1 MSTVRVEGVPLT
13 GELVNYGFGGV
24 RRWALLLAVGSLAYG
39 AYLLTRRS
47 ALTVRR
53 AEALARLGIGLAV
66 LAGLWVMTL
75 ILFLES
81 SLDRVGPGPW
91 VTLAGGVLV
100 WLAARGQLT
109 APAGAAPA
117 EWPRRSA
124 AWDLAVVVVAEL
136 LAYLAFLV
144 GIGIDDAGEFLG
156 FFVALTAA
164 AATLSSLGVLKGL
177 TGPFRRVTS
186 AAVALLALL
195 LLAFPFTQSGNTFW
209 IQVTAQAGLFVLA
222 ALGLNIV
229 VGLSLIHI

>member
-1 MSTVRVEGVPLT
+1 MAAPATTAVPGGRAAGRAEALARLWARVRLPLVAAPVGGLVGAVGCYLYWTVSTVRVEGVPLT

-144 GIGIDDAGEFLG
+144 TVAWLFLRAPRPAREREK
-156 FFVALTAA
+156 AL
-164 AATLSSLGVLKGL
+164 
-177 TGPFRRVTS
+177 R
-186 AAVALLALL
+186 
-195 LLAFPFTQSGNTFW
+195 
-209 IQVTAQAGLFVLA
+209 
-222 ALGLNIV
+222 
-229 VGLSLIHI
+229 